1 MRKIPGVKTVRVSLN
16 DGLTV
21 LDLDAGNT
29 VTLGQLRTVLK
40 NSGFVSREA
49 QLEARGVVTATGQ
62 GLMFTVAGTG
72 ENFAIVADASNPA
85 VYEILKQ
92 RAQAGQMTSTQI
104 KGLTGPPGKAPPT
117 LAIEAFQ

>member
-49 QLEARGVVTATGQ
+49 QLEARGVVAAAGQ
-62 GLMFTVAGTG
+62 GLVFTLAGTG

-92 RAQAGQMTSTQI
+92 RAQAGQMTLTQL

-117 LAIEAFQ
+117 LTIEAFQ

>member
-40 NSGFVSREA
+40 NSGVMSREA
-49 QLEARGVVTATGQ
+49 RLEARGVVAAKEQ
-62 GLMFTVAGTG
+62 ELVFTLAGTG
-72 ENFAIVADASNPA
+72 EAFAIVANAMNPA
-85 VYEILKQ
+85 VYETLKQ
-92 RAQAGQMTSTQI
+92 RAQAGPVPLTEVN
-104 KGLTGPPGKAPPT
+104 GLTGPPRKR
-117 LAIEAFQ
+117 LQR